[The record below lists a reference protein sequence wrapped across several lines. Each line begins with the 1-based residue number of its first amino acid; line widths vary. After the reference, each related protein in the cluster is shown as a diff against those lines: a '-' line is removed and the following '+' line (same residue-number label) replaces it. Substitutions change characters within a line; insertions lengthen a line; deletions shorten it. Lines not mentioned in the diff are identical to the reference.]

1 MGQYFEWVN
10 CDKREIIA
18 TDPWPNGQKL
28 HECAY
33 LECPETDAA
42 LTMLAGDWA
51 GDLVV
56 FLGDYAKFK
65 NETHPGRREVERR
78 LDGAISDDYTCD
90 FIDICG
96 RFDYVRDHPKA
107 KHYVERD
114 DGSWDWIPY
123 DIFIKDRTV

>member
-10 CDKREIIA
+10 FDKREIIA

-33 LECPETDAA
+33 IGCPETDAV

-56 FLGDYAKFK
+56 FLGDYARFK
-65 NETHPGRREVERR
+65 DETHPGRREVERR
-78 LDGAISDDYTCD
+78 LDGAIGETTPTISPTSAVGSTTC
-90 FIDICG
+90 
-96 RFDYVRDHPKA
+96 A
-107 KHYVERD
+107 T
-114 DGSWDWIPY
+114 IP
-123 DIFIKDRTV
+123 RRSTT